1 MEVKELKIVY
11 KDIDSLI
18 DTEYNPKK
26 CSPKEENDI
35 RNSIITF
42 GIVDPLI
49 VNTYPG
55 RENIIVGGHQRRR
68 IAKSLGYTEVPC
80 VEVYEDLEREKEL
93 NIRLT
98 KNVASVDELLLVR
111 NFTQEMLEKVGCP
124 IANVEETASDFE
136 KQFKE
141 VDNTNCVYPIV
152 PKFSEK
158 YDAVI
163 IVSKNSIDTTY
174 LETKLGIKVCQS
186 YKNQRT
192 GKAMIIDVDQFRQQ
206 WEEK

>member
-1 MEVKELKIVY
+1 MENKEIKIVY
-11 KDIDSLI
+11 KDIDTLI

-35 RNSIITF
+35 RNSIMTF
-42 GIVDPLI
+42 GLVDPLI
-49 VNTYPG
+49 INTYPS
-55 RENIIVGGHQRRR
+55 RENIIIGGHQRRR
-68 IAKSLGYTEVPC
+68 IAKSLGYTVVPC
-80 VEVYEDLEREKEL
+80 VEVYEDPEMEKEL
-93 NIRLT
+93 NIRLS
-98 KNVASVDELLLVR
+98 KNQASIDELLLVK

-124 IANVEETASDFE
+124 IANVEETASEFE
-136 KQFKE
+136 KQFDE
-141 VDNTNCVYPIV
+141 IDNSNCVYPIV

-163 IVSKNSIDTTY
+163 IVSKNSIDTAY
-174 LETKLGIKVCQS
+174 LETKLGIKTCQS

-192 GKAMIIDVDQFRQQ
+192 GKAMIIDVDQFREQ